1 MTPVS
6 LSITNFGPFKETQT
20 FRFPSEPGFYFLWGD
35 NQEQPRLGANGAG
48 KTKLLDALCWVIF
61 GKTTRGLKA
70 ADAANWD
77 VGKGAAVEF
86 VYLVDEE
93 LPCTVRRT
101 WSPNSWTWTDWEG
114 AVHDLAKD
122 SNPLLADLR
131 LDFTPFLNCV
141 MMAQAQPMFLDLKAE
156 AKAALFSEVMGLDRW
171 LDYATKASRKASD
184 WDVACRKLEREI
196 AELTGQL
203 SALVT
208 DDLDEQEAKWKAQ
221 QQRELDSLT
230 DDHARLLKIS
240 KDKELEIKGNALKVG
255 AARTMYGF
263 ALEKAENAKPKGTC
277 PECGQALPGI
287 DYSSDVKQRLRAL
300 DDVEA
305 LGRRLAQEL
314 AQIEQRLDRI
324 EDDAEKVERRKS
336 PFVDMLAKVEQA
348 RGQVKRDLSRLER
361 RLDDADTQ
369 FRLNT
374 YWVRGFK
381 EIRLGLISETLQQ
394 LEIEVNSCVAS
405 LGLVAWELKFEVDRE
420 TKSGSIQRGFNVFVQ
435 SPHNTRLVPWEAW
448 SGGESQRLRVATQQG
463 LGNLIRSRT
472 GTTFNVEFWDEPTQW
487 MGGQGVNDLLNS
499 LAQRAKEENRQI
511 WIIDHRSL
519 GYGNFDG
526 SSGVIK
532 TKDGWSKFDQS
543 GLYISATREPDA
555 QERPRAATTS
565 GPPHDDVRR
574 RASPTRTQ
582 RKETQ

>member
-77 VGKGAAVEF
+77 EEKCANVSFE
-86 VYLVDEE
+86 YLGDDGLSYQV
-93 LPCTVRRT
+93 VRT
-101 WSPNSWTWTDWEG
+101 WKPNSWTLCEMHTGE
-114 AVHDLAKD
+114 VVDLAKD
-122 SNPLLADLR
+122 SNPLLADLK

-184 WDVACRKLEREI
+184 WDVTCRKLEREI
-196 AELTGQL
+196 ASLDGELKAIERGPHPKEAEDKWIEQQWKELDAL
-203 SALVT
+203 SAEHAAMTKVYYAKVDQRKEATARVKAARVRYNSALEEASAHQKTCPKCGQSIKDEHSQEVT
-208 DDLDEQEAKWKAQ
+208 LRS
-221 QQRELDSLT
+221 RELSDAEAHERRCLGEEARIEQSLDRLEEDAERVEARKNPWRDMT
-230 DDHARLLKIS
+230 D
-240 KDKELEIKGNALKVG
+240 KV
-255 AARTMYGF
+255 AAEQHRVI
-263 ALEKAENAKPKGTC
+263 LEKSRK
-277 PECGQALPGI
+277 L
-287 DYSSDVKQRLRAL
+287 
-300 DDVEA
+300 
-305 LGRRLAQEL
+305 RLA
-314 AQIEQRLDRI
+314 
-324 EDDAEKVERRKS
+324 
-336 PFVDMLAKVEQA
+336 
-348 RGQVKRDLSRLER
+348 
-361 RLDDADTQ
+361 DDADTQ
-369 FRLNT
+369 FKINS

-394 LEIEVNSCVAS
+394 LEIEVNSCVNA
-405 LGLVAWELKFEVDRE
+405 LGLVGWELKFEVDRE

-555 QERPRAATTS
+555 QERRRTATTS
-565 GPPHDDVRR
+565 GPPPDDVRS
-574 RASPTRTQ
+574 RARPTRTQ
-582 RKETQ
+582 RKEST